1 MSAHGSNLLLPV
13 EIQVREMDAKILLAS
28 VAAERGYPVILG
40 SRAFVHFQ
48 ASAVPR
54 GVYLA
59 KSMRRMSIRM
69 FRILR
74 ELGHD
79 IVAWDEEALLRPPD
93 EEYYRWR
100 LSPVT
105 MRDIAHLLAWGDDDA
120 RVLRDYS
127 GYSGAPIHV
136 TGNPRIDLMRPDL
149 REYYR
154 PDIDAIRAAFG
165 DFVLIN
171 TNFNGV
177 NHFFAELSQFK
188 SAAEAASAATV
199 HPFEA
204 GKGRHKL
211 ALFHDFKAMVPRLCA
226 AVSDHTVVLRPH
238 PAENHET
245 WRELMTAH
253 PNLRVVNEGNVAAW
267 LLAARALVA
276 NSCTTMVE
284 SAILDVPTVNFE
296 PVTSAEYDYELPN
309 SLSRSA
315 VSIEDVC
322 GLVVSMV
329 RGEVGPLAQ
338 AERRAILE
346 RHIAALDGP
355 LAADRMVDVLDEC
368 GYRDRPPVAPPRWT
382 RLRGQVEN
390 QLRTLGKRRNMRRPG
405 HRNNIVYH
413 AHRFPDIS
421 AAEVRARVARFG
433 HLLQRFE
440 RVRVEPFGEYTFRFS
455 R

>member
-1 MSAHGSNLLLPV
+1 MSAHASTLLLPV

-48 ASAVPR
+48 AASVPR

-74 ELGHD
+74 TLGHD

-136 TGNPRIDLMRPDL
+136 TGNPRIDLMRPEV

-154 PDIDAIRAAFG
+154 PDVDMIRARFG

-188 SAAEAASAATV
+188 SAAEAPRTAAV

-211 ALFHDFKAMVPRLCA
+211 ALFQHFQAMVPRLCA
-226 AVSDHTVVLRPH
+226 AVADRLVVLRPH
-238 PAENHET
+238 PAENHAP
-245 WRELMTAH
+245 WLAVAQSC
-253 PNLRVVNEGNVAAW
+253 PNLHVVNEGNVIPW
-267 LLAARALVA
+267 LLASQALVA

-296 PVTSAEYDYELPN
+296 PVTSAEYDYQLPN

-315 VSIEDVC
+315 VSIDDVC
-322 GLVVSMV
+322 DLVVAMV
-329 RGEVGPLAQ
+329 RGAVGPLAL
-338 AERRAILE
+338 AERRAKLDQ
-346 RHIAALDGP
+346 HIAALDGP

-368 GYRDRPPVAPPRWT
+368 GYRDHPPPAPPLSTQVRGRLDN
-382 RLRGQVEN
+382 RLRTM
-390 QLRTLGKRRNMRRPG
+390 RKRRNMRRPG

-421 AAEVRARVARFG
+421 VAEVRDRVARFG
-433 HLLQRFE
+433 RLLQRFE
-440 RVRVEPFGEYTFRFS
+440 RVHVEPFGEYTFRFS
-455 R
+455 C